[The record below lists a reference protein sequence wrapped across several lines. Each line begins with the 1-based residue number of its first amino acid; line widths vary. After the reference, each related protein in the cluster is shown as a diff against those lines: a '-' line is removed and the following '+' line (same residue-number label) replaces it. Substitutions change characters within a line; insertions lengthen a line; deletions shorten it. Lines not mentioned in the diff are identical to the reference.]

1 MDATEPAAIVVFGAS
16 GDLTQ
21 RKLIPALHSLN
32 CEGLLSPATRLIGVG
47 RTPMSDE
54 SFRNRLFPGTEE
66 YARIKPNHDE
76 CVRRAGRNSRPGI
89 FNIAGDYDDA
99 QTYAAILVP
108 NLSR

>member
-66 YARIKPNHDE
+66 YARIKPNHDNMCARWPE
-76 CVRRAGRNSRPGI
+76 FASRI
-89 FNIAGDYDDA
+89 FYIAGDYDDA